1 MTESIQYEVIKRLDE
16 LEIRQY
22 PTIVLAVVGG
32 MSDDDAFRIL
42 FRYISG
48 ENRSSKNVA
57 MTIPVISREPSSQ
70 EIAMT
75 RPVTSDG
82 KSFSFVLPS
91 FYSIDTA
98 PEPMDERIKLM
109 EVRARKLAVLSFSG
123 RSHEHSVQKN
133 EKALLEKLKM
143 AGIPTKGQVLLMR
156 YNGPFT
162 LGLLRHNEV
171 AIEIDQ

>member
-1 MTESIQYEVIKRLDE
+1 MTESIQYEVIKHLDE
-16 LEIRQY
+16 VEIRQY

-42 FRYISG
+42 FRYITG
-48 ENRSSKNVA
+48 ENRSSKKVA
-57 MTIPVISREPSSQ
+57 MTVPVISREPGSQ

-75 RPVTSDG
+75 RPVVSDG

-91 FYSIDTA
+91 FYSIGTA
-98 PEPMDERIKLM
+98 PQPMDERIKLT

-123 RSHEHSVQKN
+123 RSHAHSVQKY
-133 EKALLEKLKM
+133 EKALVEKLKM
-143 AGIPTKGQVLLMR
+143 AGIPTMGPVFLMR

-162 LGLLRHNEV
+162 VGFLRHNEV
-171 AIEIDQ
+171 AVEID